1 MLWFARCRSSIV
13 AAAVGVN
20 LPVRLRV
27 ARGVKRLRRLRGW
40 SQEKLAER
48 VGNTEK
54 HISQVERGKVNVGID
69 VLASIASELEVDVS
83 ELFRNGSNPAGT
95 SVCLITRQDLERIDE
110 ALRIVTR
117 AKTGRAKPAR

>member
-1 MLWFARCRSSIV
+1 MLWYGGCRWPIV
-13 AAAVGVN
+13 AAAMGAN

-69 VLASIASELEVDVS
+69 TLSSIASELEVDVA
-83 ELFRNGSNPAGT
+83 ELFRNRSNTARS
-95 SVCLITRQDLERIDE
+95 SVRLITRKDLERIED

-117 AKTGRAKPAR
+117 VKTGRAKPAS

>member
-1 MLWFARCRSSIV
+1 MLWFARCRWPIV
-13 AAAVGVN
+13 AAAMGAN

-69 VLASIASELEVDVS
+69 ILASIASELEVDVA
-83 ELFRNGSNPAGT
+83 ELFRNRSDTART
-95 SVCLITRQDLERIDE
+95 SVRLITRKDLERIED
-110 ALRIVTR
+110 ALRIVSR

>member
-1 MLWFARCRSSIV
+1 MGA
-13 AAAVGVN
+13 N

-40 SQEKLAER
+40 SQERLAEQ

-69 VLASIASELEVDVS
+69 ILASIASELEVDVV
-83 ELFRNGSNPAGT
+83 ELFRNRSDTVRT
-95 SVCLITRQDLERIDE
+95 SVRLITRKDLERIED

-117 AKTGRAKPAR
+117 VKTGRAKPAR

>member
-1 MLWFARCRSSIV
+1 M
-13 AAAVGVN
+13 GVN

-69 VLASIASELEVDVS
+69 VLASIASELEVDVA

>member
-1 MLWFARCRSSIV
+1 M
-13 AAAVGVN
+13 GVN

-40 SQEKLAER
+40 SQETLAER

-69 VLASIASELEVDVS
+69 ILASIASELEVDVA
-83 ELFRNGSNPAGT
+83 ELFRDRSDTART
-95 SVCLITRQDLERIDE
+95 SVHLITRKDLERIED